1 MSEDKSVKVT
11 RRVILHGGAA
21 LGAAGLA
28 AAGIATRAAAQD
40 DKIDQKSV
48 LYQDHPKNGQECD
61 LCINFQPP
69 NACKVVAGDISPKG
83 WCGVFA
89 PKA

>member
-1 MSEDKSVKVT
+1 MDEDKSVKVS
-11 RRVILHGGAA
+11 RRIVLQSGAA

-28 AAGIATRAAAQD
+28 TAGLATRAAAQD
-40 DKIDQKSV
+40 DKIDQASV
-48 LYQDHPKNGQECD
+48 LYQDTPKNGQECD
-61 LCINFQPP
+61 LCVNFEPP